1 MLITQALTLSVLH
14 FVLTSGAE
22 IRNISVDLGRNLS
35 LPCSLP
41 DAKNI
46 MWVHEGKEA
55 RQVSRLLIQD
65 DGSLFLMEVDRNDS
79 GIYTCLPAN
88 SDSPDVK
95 ASVGLRVRTPPPLLS
110 LSVHPSTILALV
122 LWTVE
127 DTGGYPIICFT
138 AQYRLANSSE
148 EWKPISP
155 NRISPN
161 SRQIEVYKL
170 EPNTTYAFRV
180 WGINQLGKGD
190 VAEIEGRTLM
200 NNQDLELARHFL
212 EGADKFDTRMWLVAV
227 GVVMGTLVVLGLG
240 TCFLLYQECRAPS
253 EIDDQEII
261 ELVPNII
268 LNPGFEGSLRTEHS
282 HADENSNSETMIR
295 FNNNTV
301 IQPRNV

>member
-1 MLITQALTLSVLH
+1 MLINHELLIIV
-14 FVLTSGAE
+14 FVIVVFAAGSE
-22 IRNISVDLGRNLS
+22 VRNVSVDIGRNFTIKCA
-35 LPCSLP
+35 LPHLQ
-41 DAKNI
+41 NI
-46 MWVHEGKEA
+46 MWVHEGREDQQTP
-55 RQVSRLLIQD
+55 RFFIQE
-65 DGSLFLMEVDRNDS
+65 DGSLYLTEVNRNDS
-79 GIYTCLPAN
+79 GIYTCMPSN
-88 SDSPDVK
+88 SDYDEK
-95 ASVGLRVRTPPPLLS
+95 ASIRLRVRTPPPLLS

-138 AQYRLANSSE
+138 AQYRQADVDE

-240 TCFLLYQECRAPS
+240 TCFLLYQECRTPS
-253 EIDDQEII
+253 EIEDQEII

-268 LNPGFEGSLRTEHS
+268 LNPGFEGNLRTGHLP
-282 HADENSNSETMIR
+282 ADENSNSETTMR
-295 FNNNTV
+295 LNNNTV